1 MKILIVFLS
10 LFFLIACNQE
20 PSKPAKPLT
29 GAQIYKVRC
38 QTCHGGD
45 GRLGLNGA
53 RSLPE
58 SPLNI
63 EERIKVVTE
72 GRNGIMPAFG
82 EMISKE
88 QIQKVAEYTMLLK

>member
-1 MKILIVFLS
+1 MKFSIALLGFIC
-10 LFFLIACNQE
+10 LIACNQD
-20 PSKPAKPLT
+20 SSTKQKVIT
-29 GAQIYKVRC
+29 GAQIYRLRC

-58 SPLNI
+58 SVLNI
-63 EERIKVVTE
+63 EERIKVITE

-88 QIQKVAEYTMLLK
+88 QIQKVAEYSMLLK